1 MIQRLQAAFYRL
13 VIGHP
18 FWLIAIAA
26 VGVAAAGYQARHFEL
41 DASPESLLV
50 EQSPTLDTYRA
61 VRSTYGSDAPL
72 FVTFSPE
79 QPLFSDASLAT
90 LEALAGDLAALDGV
104 ASVTHML
111 NVPLIETTDV
121 TFSSLAED
129 VPTLGE
135 GDVTPDQARRE
146 FLNSPLYRDLIINDE
161 ADTTAMLVRLE
172 HDSAY
177 QELIERRRELRAQ
190 RGEGELDAEARTELD
205 QLERRIDERKNA
217 ARARLEERVG
227 AIRGVLEQYRDDAR
241 IHLGGVPMIAVDMLD
256 FVANDIRTF
265 GVAVGLFIVV
275 LLALAFRRPRWVVAP
290 AVICASVV
298 VGLFGFIG
306 TMGWPVT
313 VVSSNFVSLALII
326 TLSLL
331 VHLIVRYR
339 ELQVADPEADQAKLL
354 RQTLDSK
361 FTPSLFTALTTGI
374 SFAALM
380 LADIQPV
387 KDFGLIMVW
396 AVALGF
402 ATTFVLF
409 PALLAWLAKPPA
421 PRLQGDVTQRATLG
435 VAQVV
440 RRHSTATVAVFV
452 VLAVLGVAGALQL
465 TVENRFIDYFHEDT
479 EIYQGMR
486 LIDRELGGTTPLDV
500 VIDAPE
506 SFLEDYQADQ
516 AFAEELGMA
525 DSEPN
530 PAAGYWYNARKLED
544 AGEIHDYLA
553 GIDATGKVLSMATLW
568 RMALSI
574 NDGETLEPFQLGV
587 LYNRLPPDLREQLI
601 EPYMRP
607 DGNQIRFDI
616 RVIDSLPGLNRD
628 ALLERIRTELPE
640 RFDLNP
646 EQVTLSG
653 MLVLYNNVLQSLF
666 ESQFVTLAIV
676 FVAILLMFGGLYRSW
691 RMALIG
697 PIPTAVAAC
706 LELGVMGWI
715 GLPLDIMTM
724 TIAAIVIGIGVD
736 DTIHYVD
743 RVRDEVAAGADYNEA
758 SRIAHAEVG
767 RALVYTTIIITL
779 GFSILTLSNFMPTI
793 YFGLLTGLAMIFALV
808 SNLALLPV
816 LVRWLRPFGLPTGP
830 R

>member
-1 MIQRLQAAFYRL
+1 MIQRLQAAFYGL
-13 VIGHP
+13 VLRHP
-18 FWLIAIAA
+18 IWLMVIAA
-26 VGVAAAGYQARHFEL
+26 ALITAAGYQARYFEL

-50 EQSPTLDTYRA
+50 EQSPALDTYRS
-61 VRSTYGSDAPL
+61 VRSTYGSDAFL
-72 FVTFSPE
+72 FVTYTPDE
-79 QPLFSDASLAT
+79 ALFSEASLDRLAD
-90 LEALAGDLAALDGV
+90 LAGDLSALDGV
-104 ASVTHML
+104 ASITHML

-129 VPTLGE
+129 VPTLGD
-135 GDVTPDQARRE
+135 GDVAPEQARKE
-146 FLNSPLYRDLIINDE
+146 FLNSPLYRDLILNGD

-172 HDSAY
+172 SDSGY
-177 QELIERRRELRAQ
+177 QELLERRGQLRAK
-190 RGEGELDAEARTELD
+190 RGAGQLDAEARAELRRV
-205 QLERRIDERKNA
+205 ERRIDERKA
-217 ARARLEERVG
+217 AAQARLERQIG
-227 AIRGVLEQYRDDAR
+227 AIRGVLEQYRGDAR

-275 LLALAFRRPRWVVAP
+275 LLAVAFRRPRWVIAP
-290 AVICASVV
+290 TVICASVV
-298 VGLFGFIG
+298 VGLFGLIG

-339 ELQVADPEADQAKLL
+339 ELQVAEPDADQATLL

-402 ATTFVLF
+402 IATFLLF
-409 PALLAWLAKPPA
+409 PVLLGWLMPPPA
-421 PRLQGDVTQRATLG
+421 PRLRGDVTQRANLG
-435 VAQVV
+435 VARLVQ
-440 RRHSTATVAVFV
+440 RRPAATVVAFA
-452 VLAVLGVAGALQL
+452 VLALLGVGGALQL

-479 EIYQGMR
+479 EIYQGLR

-500 VIDAPE
+500 VVDAPS

-516 AFAEELGMA
+516 EFAEELGMA
-525 DSEPN
+525 SSEPN
-530 PAAGYWYNARKLED
+530 PAEGYWYNARKLQQV
-544 AGEIHDYLA
+544 GEIHDYLDSL
-553 GIDATGKVLSMATLW
+553 DATGKVLSLATLW

-616 RVIDSLPGLNRD
+616 RVVDSLPGLNRN
-628 ALLERIRTELPE
+628 ALLERIRGELPE
-640 RFDLNP
+640 RFELKP

-666 ESQFVTLAIV
+666 HSQFVTLAIV
-676 FVAILLMFGGLYRSW
+676 FVAIVLMFGGLYRSW

-743 RVRDEVAAGADYNEA
+743 RVRDEVAAGADYEGA

-767 RALVYTTIIITL
+767 RALVYTTIIVTL

-793 YFGLLTGLAMIFALV
+793 YFGLLTGLAMVFALV

-816 LVRWLRPFGLPTGP
+816 LVRWLRPFAVPAAT